1 MFVPQ
6 LLKQAEN
13 PALQAKLIAYI
24 NEKKKEAIAQFAEE
38 EELDDEEKQNYD
50 AVLVISTTSNEV
62 IVRIMIQDKTS
73 REFVGNNGIYRY
85 KDIIDIES
93 DSNDEPN
100 LKDVKGLPEL
110 IVGIIDIFAATIAE
124 AWTKTD
130 DKSKYRLDE
139 DEKEQLIKAW
149 ELYLKNSEEVKISP
163 STMLL
168 LTTGIIY
175 APRIILAMN
184 ERKEQRMKQQQ
195 AAQEQ
200 QQ

>member
-1 MFVPQ
+1 MLDYGRDLEQ
-6 LLKQAEN
+6 LMDELSGD
-13 PALQAKLIAYI
+13 KLEYEPPKTV
-24 NEKKKEAIAQFAEE
+24 NEPEPEFETQPDEPE
-38 EELDDEEKQNYD
+38 YDEEN
-50 AVLVISTTSNEV
+50 L
-62 IVRIMIQDKTS
+62 
-73 REFVGNNGIYRY
+73 
-85 KDIIDIES
+85 ES

>member
-1 MFVPQ
+1 MLDYGRDLEQ
-6 LLKQAEN
+6 LMDELSGD
-13 PALQAKLIAYI
+13 KLEYEPPKTV
-24 NEKKKEAIAQFAEE
+24 NEPEPEYETQP
-38 EELDDEEKQNYD
+38 DEPEYD
-50 AVLVISTTSNEV
+50 GEDT
-62 IVRIMIQDKTS
+62 
-73 REFVGNNGIYRY
+73 
-85 KDIIDIES
+85 ES
-93 DSNDEPN
+93 DTSDEPN

-110 IVGIIDIFAATIAE
+110 IVGIIDIFAASIAE

>member
-1 MFVPQ
+1 MCEECREAR
-6 LLKQAEN
+6 AE
-13 PALQAKLIAYI
+13 
-24 NEKKKEAIAQFAEE
+24 KEREE
-38 EELDDEEKQNYD
+38 TSEVDPDNDEEWRNY
-50 AVLVISTTSNEV
+50 
-62 IVRIMIQDKTS
+62 
-73 REFVGNNGIYRY
+73 
-85 KDIIDIES
+85 
-93 DSNDEPN
+93 
-100 LKDVKGLPEL
+100 
-110 IVGIIDIFAATIAE
+110 
-124 AWTKTD
+124 
-130 DKSKYRLDE
+130 LDE

-200 QQ
+200 Q

>member
-1 MFVPQ
+1 MLDYGRDLEQ
-6 LLKQAEN
+6 LMDELSGDKLEYEPPKTVNEPEPEFETQPDEPEYDGEN
-13 PALQAKLIAYI
+13 L
-24 NEKKKEAIAQFAEE
+24 
-38 EELDDEEKQNYD
+38 
-50 AVLVISTTSNEV
+50 
-62 IVRIMIQDKTS
+62 
-73 REFVGNNGIYRY
+73 
-85 KDIIDIES
+85 ES

-110 IVGIIDIFAATIAE
+110 IVGIIDIFAASLAE
-124 AWTKTD
+124 AWTKTE

-149 ELYLKNSEEVKISP
+149 ELYLKNSEEVKIKP

-195 AAQEQ
+195 ATQEQ

>member
-1 MFVPQ
+1 MNNSILKMFVPQ

-85 KDIIDIES
+85 KDII
-93 DSNDEPN
+93 
-100 LKDVKGLPEL
+100 
-110 IVGIIDIFAATIAE
+110 E
-124 AWTKTD
+124 A
-130 DKSKYRLDE
+130 
-139 DEKEQLIKAW
+139 IKKA
-149 ELYLKNSEEVKISP
+149 L
-163 STMLL
+163 
-168 LTTGIIY
+168 
-175 APRIILAMN
+175 
-184 ERKEQRMKQQQ
+184 
-195 AAQEQ
+195 
-200 QQ
+200 

>member
-1 MFVPQ
+1 MKTMNSSLLKMFVPQ

-85 KDIIDIES
+85 KDII
-93 DSNDEPN
+93 
-100 LKDVKGLPEL
+100 
-110 IVGIIDIFAATIAE
+110 E
-124 AWTKTD
+124 A
-130 DKSKYRLDE
+130 
-139 DEKEQLIKAW
+139 IKKA
-149 ELYLKNSEEVKISP
+149 L
-163 STMLL
+163 
-168 LTTGIIY
+168 
-175 APRIILAMN
+175 
-184 ERKEQRMKQQQ
+184 
-195 AAQEQ
+195 
-200 QQ
+200 